1 MADDS
6 PAKVWSD
13 QRDIPI
19 YLGDTGDGFR
29 VPFKE
34 KWRGPDLCAALIG
47 FCGTMGMVTLDLQS
61 GGSNGLS
68 ILVVGAVVT
77 VLAVLALSKLPAV
90 RPSIRTRLHWFWADL
105 RPQVSCSHPSR
116 SNRDGEL

>member
-19 YLGDTGDGFR
+19 YLGDTGDGWR
-29 VPFKE
+29 VPFKD
-34 KWRGPDLCAALIG
+34 KWRAPDLFAALIG
-47 FCGTMGMVTLDLQS
+47 FCLTMAMVTLDLQS

-77 VLAVLALSKLPAV
+77 VVAVLALSKLPAV
-90 RPSIRTRLHWFWADL
+90 RPSLRTRLDWLWADL

-116 SNRDGEL
+116 SNGGGEL